1 MNSSRK
7 VLCLYPVPTRECDLE
22 GLYLEHPLDHGD
34 GSGRPFVYTN
44 FISSLDGR
52 IAVEDPRHGGHS
64 VPGTIIND
72 RDWRLFQELAARAD
86 ALLVSA
92 RFLRDLAT
100 GKAQDVLPVSRDPA
114 YKDLH
119 EWRARQGLPPQP
131 AVVVLTRSLD
141 PSLAALCEGYDRP
154 VYFAVGAEVDR
165 AELARV
171 EAAGV
176 RVITAGSGENVEGAM
191 LVDVLAREGL
201 SRLYS
206 IAGPWVLDTLLR
218 DGVLHRLYLTHFHRL
233 LGGRSFDTM
242 LEGDPLDPPPSFA
255 PRALYYDPQA
265 DDGVGQFF
273 TVYDTLPRP

>member
-1 MNSSRK
+1 MNPSHK
-7 VLCLYPVPTRECDLE
+7 VLRLYPGPTRECALE
-22 GLYLEHPLDHGD
+22 GLYLEHPMDHGD

-114 YKDLH
+114 YGDLH
-119 EWRARQGLPPQP
+119 EWRAGQGLPPQP
-131 AVVVLTRSLD
+131 AVVVLTRTLD
-141 PSLAALCEGYDRP
+141 PALAEMCEGYERP
-154 VYFAVGAEVDR
+154 VYFAVGAEADR
-165 AELARV
+165 AELPRV

-176 RVITAGSGENVEGAM
+176 RVLSAGRGTSVEGAV
-191 LVDVLAREGL
+191 LVDLLAREGL

-242 LEGDPLDPPPSFA
+242 LEGDPLDPPPSFE
-255 PRALYYDPQA
+255 PHALYYDPRA

-273 TVYDTLPRP
+273 AVYDTLMAS

>member
-1 MNSSRK
+1 MNPPHK
-7 VLCLYPVPTRECDLE
+7 VLRLYPAPTRECALE

-92 RFLRDLAT
+92 RFLRDLAA
-100 GKAQDVLPVSRDPA
+100 GKGQDVLPVSLAPA
-114 YKDLH
+114 YRDLH

-131 AVVVLTRSLD
+131 AVVVLTRTLD
-141 PSLAALCEGYDRP
+141 PSLAELCEGYDRP
-154 VYFAVGAEVDR
+154 VYFAVGADADR
-165 AELARV
+165 GDLARV

-176 RVITAGSGENVEGAM
+176 RVITAGRGARVEGAM
-191 LVDVLAREGL
+191 LVDLLAREGMG
-201 SRLYS
+201 RLYS

-242 LEGDPLDPPPSFA
+242 LEGEALEPPPSFV
-255 PRALYYDPQA
+255 PHALYYDPRA

-273 TVYDTLPRP
+273 AVYDTLFRP